1 MRLCIPT
8 LDENGLAAELSD
20 HFGSAPH
27 LTLVDSENGEV
38 AALASGH
45 GEGKDCG
52 RVGLLSGERIDAV
65 VVRSGIGRG
74 AYAALTGRG
83 IPVFVSSGPCVGDV
97 VAEARKGVLL
107 RLDADRTCS
116 HHHAGG
122 CKDES
127 GGVGSP
133 LSPLDRVE

>member
-8 LDENGLAAELSD
+8 LDESGLGAELSD

-27 LTLVDSENGEV
+27 LTIVDSENGEV

-45 GEGKDCG
+45 AEGKDCG

-83 IPVFVSSGPCVGDV
+83 IPVFVSSGPCVRDV
-97 VAEARKGVLL
+97 VAEARNSSLVPLN
-107 RLDADRTCS
+107 ANHTCS

-122 CKDES
+122 CSD
-127 GGVGSP
+127 
-133 LSPLDRVE
+133 